1 MVKTCEQR
9 FVQARNCSNRPQLPV
24 MTEGGLFGETEKNQL
39 LQWVVF
45 SPNKETKYEQM
56 EGRELTKLTVC

>member
-1 MVKTCEQR
+1 MCEQC

-39 LQWVVF
+39 LQWVF
-45 SPNKETKYEQM
+45 
-56 EGRELTKLTVC
+56 